1 MTLYLSHFFYTVNG
15 GFMTVYIDGVLFLN
29 FYLDFLLLLTVVVI
43 LKRNVRIFR
52 VVLGAFVGSL
62 TILVLFFEISSLEL
76 FFIKIYLSF
85 LMCILCFGYHNLKM
99 FLTNIFTFYIVSIL
113 LGGFLYFLNITFSY
127 KSVGLVFINEGLS
140 VNAIFLILVSPVILY
155 LYVKQVRMFK
165 KKLSCFFK
173 TNIYIGR
180 KVLKLNGYLD
190 TGNTLSYKKRPVILT
205 NIDNSFRNKKV
216 YIPYIVIGGTGILE
230 CIKVRKV
237 EVIGIGVF
245 ENVYL
250 GFSKDFKAFGCDV
263 LLNGLMKG
271 DIYD

>member
-1 MTLYLSHFFYTVNG
+1 MTIYV
-15 GFMTVYIDGVLFLN
+15 DGLLFLN

-43 LKRNVRIFR
+43 LKRNVKFFRII
-52 VVLGAFVGSL
+52 LGAFVGSL
-62 TILVLFFEISSLEL
+62 TILVLFFEIGSLEL

-85 LMCILCFGYHNLKM
+85 IMCIVCFGYHNLKS
-99 FLTNIFTFYIVSIL
+99 FLTNVGCFYMVSIL

-127 KSVGLVFINEGLS
+127 KQKGLVFFNDGIS
-140 VNAIFLILVSPVILY
+140 VNALFLVIVSPVILY
-155 LYVKQVRMFK
+155 FYIKQVKMFK
-165 KKLSCFFK
+165 QKIAYSFK

-180 KVLKLNGYLD
+180 KVLNLNGYLD
-190 TGNTLSYKKRPVILT
+190 SGNTLCYKNRPVILT
-205 NIDNSFRNKKV
+205 NIENNFRNKKI
-216 YIPYIVIGGTGILE
+216 YIPYIVIGGSGLLE

-250 GFSKDFKAFGCDV
+250 GFNKDFKLAGADV

-271 DIYD
+271 KMK